1 MYIYIERD
9 REGNLYI
16 SLSLSLYIYIV
27 SAQVF
32 FTSGQSSLANA
43 SATTVELY
51 SMLSQHTALA
61 RVDAAQRS
69 LAFFRSQLS
78 IKALNAIPAKKW
90 ECRGRA
96 SAAGKLIGAPTC
108 YLLAGATEFGYRN
121 YVR

>member
-1 MYIYIERD
+1 MLSGG
-9 REGNLYI
+9 GNLQARLAGDLGAI
-16 SLSLSLYIYIV
+16 SVKDQIFLS
-27 SAQVF
+27 
-32 FTSGQSSLANA
+32 SGQSSLANA